1 MESEGLLGDL
11 GDHQNLLHQNDSLQ
25 NSRLSRIY
33 VQANVEKDKLLQ
45 KLVNLV
51 KVKDNAQIARL
62 PAPWREKFNSL
73 SLDKNNLLYLD
84 ERLIIPKGM
93 RENMLTALHFGHAGR
108 GSEYCISI
116 IF

>member
-25 NSRLSRIY
+25 NSRVSRIY
-33 VQANVEKDKLLQ
+33 VQANAEKDKLLQ

-51 KVKDNAQIARL
+51 EVKDNAQSARL

-73 SLDKNNLLYLD
+73 SLDKNNLLYM
-84 ERLIIPKGM
+84 E
-93 RENMLTALHFGHAGR
+93 
-108 GSEYCISI
+108 
-116 IF
+116 